1 MFEKFLSG
9 NFKLLKDAIES
20 GEDISVFGLN
30 IGEKIALLDDSAF
43 LFFVVENEDKIIDI
57 CDKFNDMG
65 RFCQY
70 ISSPLTP
77 MNSEFESSEKVMAI
91 LNDIKDGKINTLVI
105 TPEVL
110 AGKFPKKDKLVSKV
124 LKKGDAISISQFSQ
138 DLIAMNYHRVDLV
151 SSPNEFSIRGDII
164 DVYPASYKPIR
175 IFVDFDCVENIKEF
189 NPITMLTSNEVE
201 SLSLGIN
208 SFNFCTKQDID
219 DFYAK
224 NKLKYDETYEDLCA
238 LKSNDYRLMAIV
250 SDNYSSIFD
259 YVPNGVIA
267 FDGAKAI
274 YDKLESFVKNYNE
287 KISEL
292 KYPLNVLMLSSKL
305 DMKSCLKYSNQSK
318 IAFHYITNANRL
330 FSPKKVFSIRT
341 LPPMN
346 YANYLDGL
354 GLDII
359 NFKNQDYTIILCI
372 GSEENV
378 PKFSQILNKINVSF
392 NTFGS
397 MSLCIKNNVNLLTKK
412 YPIDII
418 LPDEKLIIISTNSL
432 IGKRKKVD
440 NTKVDFFDGEIP
452 QKDDF
457 VVHNVHGVGR
467 CLGVQ
472 TLKLTNS
479 LRDYVVI
486 EYKNNDKLYL
496 PVENMDQLSKYLGS
510 DKAPSL
516 NKIGGVEFA
525 KTKAKVKAVVKKIAF
540 DLVNLYRER
549 MNASGYKY
557 TKDDEII
564 ENFENS
570 FEFNETTDQ
579 LKAVQDCKKDME
591 EGKIMDR
598 LVCGDVGFGKTEVAL
613 RVAFKT
619 IMSGK
624 QVAFLCPTTILSE
637 QHFSTAKSRMSDF
650 GVKIEVIN
658 RLKSASEIARI
669 KKDLKDGKIDLII
682 GTHKL
687 LAGDIKYKNLGL
699 LILDEE
705 QKFGVSDK
713 DKIKNIKKS
722 INVLTLSAT
731 PIPRTLNL
739 SLIGVRDISV
749 IESPPVERISSDVQ
763 VVEYSDDI
771 VKKAIN
777 FELGRGGQVLIIYNR
792 VETIYKF
799 ASLVSTFA
807 PQASIG
813 VAHGQMTA
821 NELEKE
827 IFKLYSGETQILV
840 ATTLIENGV
849 DLPNANTL
857 IVINSDMLGLSQLY
871 QLKGRIGRSNKN
883 SYAYFTFDNKKL
895 LTENAYKRLQA
906 IKEFSGM
913 GSGFKIAMRD
923 LEIRGAGTLLGA
935 EQSGHM
941 EKIGYNMYVQ
951 LLESSIREINNQR
964 VVEKSDVRIETNI
977 SAFLSHDYVP
987 SSMARM
993 KMYQDISRIDS
1004 SEKYIEFVCNT
1015 ENIYGDLPQEL
1026 INLAKIGLIKNL
1038 CSKINATKVIIKDK
1052 CAVVLKDKSSI
1063 TSELLKYSMEEYS
1076 QYVNFNFSDTPT
1088 IEILGVEKS
1097 EMLDFLISYLQ
1108 FVECL

>member
-20 GEDISVFGLN
+20 GEDTSVFGLN

-43 LFFVVENEDKIIDI
+43 LFFVVENEDKIIDV

-65 RFCQY
+65 RVCEY

-77 MNSEFESSEKVMAI
+77 MNSEFESSEKIMAI
-91 LNDIKDGKINTLVI
+91 LNGIRDEKINTLVV

-110 AGKFPKKDKLVSKV
+110 AGKFPKKEKLVSKV

-138 DLIAMNYHRVDLV
+138 DLIAMNYSRVDLV

-164 DVYPASYKPIR
+164 DVYPASYKPVR
-175 IFVDFDCVENIKEF
+175 IFVDFDCIESIKEF

-201 SLSLGIN
+201 SLRLGIN

-224 NKLKYDETYEDLCA
+224 NKLKYDEIYEDLCA
-238 LKSNDYRLMAIV
+238 LKSNDYRLMAIA
-250 SDNYSSIFD
+250 SDNYCSIFD
-259 YVPNGVIA
+259 YVPDGVIA

-274 YDKLESFVKNYNE
+274 FDKLESFIKNYNE
-287 KISEL
+287 KISQL
-292 KYPLNVLMLSSKL
+292 KHPLNVLMSKSKL
-305 DMKSCLKYSNQSK
+305 DMKSCLKYSSQTK
-318 IAFHYITNANRL
+318 VAFHYITNANRL

-354 GLDII
+354 GLDVV
-359 NFKNQDYTIILCI
+359 NFKNQDYTIILCV

-378 PKFSQILNKINVSF
+378 PKFSQIFNKSGVSF
-392 NTFGS
+392 NVFGS
-397 MSLCIKNNVNLLTKK
+397 MSLCVKNSVNILTKK

-418 LPDEKLIIISTNSL
+418 LPDEKVAIISSNSL

-440 NTKVDFFDGEIP
+440 NIKVDFFDGEIP

-457 VVHNVHGVGR
+457 VVHNIHGVGR

-496 PVENMDQLSKYLGS
+496 PVESMDQLSKYLGS
-510 DKAPSL
+510 DKTPSL

-549 MNASGYKY
+549 MNASGYKFP
-557 TKDDEII
+557 KDDEII
-564 ENFENS
+564 QNFENS
-570 FEFNETTDQ
+570 FEFNETADQ
-579 LKAVQDCKKDME
+579 LKAVLDCKKDME

-687 LAGDIKYKNLGL
+687 LASDIEYKNLGL

-763 VVEYSDDI
+763 VVEYSDD
-771 VKKAIN
+771 VVRKAIN
-777 FELGRGGQVLIIYNR
+777 FELGRNGQVLIIYNR

-799 ASLVSTFA
+799 ASLISTFA
-807 PQASIG
+807 PQANIG

-821 NELEKE
+821 SELEKE

-951 LLESSIREINNQR
+951 LLQSSIREINNQSI
-964 VVEKSDVRIETNI
+964 VEKSDVRIETNI

-993 KMYQDISRIDS
+993 KMYQDISHIDS
-1004 SEKYIEFVCNT
+1004 NEKYIEFIGNT

-1038 CSKINATKVIIKDK
+1038 CGKINATKVIIKDK
-1052 CAVVLKDKSSI
+1052 CAIVLEDKSSI
-1063 TSELLKYSMEEYS
+1063 TNELLKYSTEDYS
-1076 QYVNFNFSDTPT
+1076 QNINFNFSDTPT
-1088 IEILGVEKS
+1088 IEILGIEKS

-1108 FVECL
+1108 FIECL